1 MLGTTV
7 TSNRR
12 SGQAMLESIIA
23 MIAILLLFLALFNL
37 SDRVRAKLL
46 VENAAAKCARARA
59 VGYNDFMVRKIA
71 RLSTMPA
78 AGKCLTRA
86 DTGDASLSLP
96 SRYRRIDDYL
106 MSEYEA
112 QADAILDFDLWR
124 DGNTFIHATSGNSPA
139 TAKVTQMRPDVSG
152 FSALASGGKS
162 AGKNGQDDN
171 CAAISASA
179 TVEAH
184 YPDYLQ

>member
-1 MLGTTV
+1 MFGKTV
-7 TSNRR
+7 TSGRR
-12 SGQAMLESIIA
+12 SGQAMLESIMA
-23 MIAILLLFLALFNL
+23 MIAILLLFLLLFNL
-37 SDRVRAKLL
+37 SARIRAKLL

-78 AGKCLTRA
+78 AGKCLTPA
-86 DTGDASLSLP
+86 DSGGGVLPLAS
-96 SRYRRIDDYL
+96 RGHRIDDYL

-112 QADAILDFDLWR
+112 QSVAILDFELWR
-124 DGNTFIHATSGNSPA
+124 GGNTSIHATAGDSPA
-139 TAKVTQMRPDVSG
+139 TATVAQRRPNAAGFGDSSG
-152 FSALASGGKS
+152 
-162 AGKNGQDDN
+162 
-171 CAAISASA
+171 ISATA

>member
-1 MLGTTV
+1 MLGKIVTTG
-7 TSNRR
+7 SRG
-12 SGQAMLESIIA
+12 GQAMLESIIA
-23 MIAILLLFLALFNL
+23 MIAILFLFLLLFNL
-37 SDRVRAKLL
+37 SDQIRAKLL

-78 AGKCLTRA
+78 AGKCLTSA
-86 DTGDASLSLP
+86 DSGGGLLPLASRSH
-96 SRYRRIDDYL
+96 RIDDYL

-112 QADAILDFDLWR
+112 QADAILDFELWR
-124 DGNTFIHATSGNSPA
+124 DGKTSVHATSGNSPA
-139 TAKVTQMRPDVSG
+139 TATVAQRRTKVAGSG
-152 FSALASGGKS
+152 DSAT
-162 AGKNGQDDN
+162 
-171 CAAISASA
+171 ISATA

>member
-1 MLGTTV
+1 MFGKAV
-7 TSNRR
+7 TFHRR

-23 MIAILLLFLALFNL
+23 MIAILMLFLLLFNL
-37 SDRVRAKLL
+37 SDRTRAKLL

-71 RLSTMPA
+71 RLTTMPA
-78 AGKCLTRA
+78 AGKCLTAA
-86 DTGDASLSLP
+86 DAGDGTLSLQ
-96 SRYRRIDDYL
+96 SRRNRIDDYL

-112 QADAILDFDLWR
+112 QANAILDFELWK
-124 DGNTFIHATSGNSPA
+124 DGSTSIHATSGNSPA
-139 TAKVTQMRPDVSG
+139 TATVTQRRPKIDE
-152 FSALASGGKS
+152 FENLASGKKDS
-162 AGKNGQDDN
+162 DSNRAV
-171 CAAISASA
+171 ISASA

>member
-1 MLGTTV
+1 MFGKAV
-7 TSNRR
+7 TSDRR

-23 MIAILLLFLALFNL
+23 MIVILLLFLALFNL
-37 SDRVRAKLL
+37 SDQVRAKLL

-59 VGYNDFMVRKIA
+59 VGYNDFMIRKIA

-78 AGKCLTRA
+78 SGKCLT
-86 DTGDASLSLP
+86 ASDHGEGTLSLQ
-96 SRYRRIDDYL
+96 SRYHKIGDYL

-124 DGNTFIHATSGNSPA
+124 DGKTFIHATSGNAPA
-139 TAKVTQMRPDVSG
+139 TATVTQYRPETSG
-152 FSALASGGKS
+152 LGNLLSGTKS
-162 AGKNGQDDN
+162 DDESGMPKDDTT
-171 CAAISASA
+171 ISASA